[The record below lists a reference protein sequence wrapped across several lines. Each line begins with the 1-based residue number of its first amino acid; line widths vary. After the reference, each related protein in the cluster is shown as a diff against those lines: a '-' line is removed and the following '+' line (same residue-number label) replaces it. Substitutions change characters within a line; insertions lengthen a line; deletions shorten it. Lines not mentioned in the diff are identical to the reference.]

1 MQHLCLSWNTAT
13 SCGVVAYKTR
23 PMCCVCLGIMLPLW
37 SAFVSV
43 LCNVQWLLSL
53 SFFYLTTDCKAVAE
67 NVSGQYTKIE
77 LSIYLM
83 SRRYIQKDDSY
94 GLCLIISLPQVV
106 CLHFVMERLGLYV
119 YSIQTAI
126 CKLNWN
132 KPIARVS
139 YRPSVVMND
148 GNDWQC
154 ATRWSGR

>member
-1 MQHLCLSWNTAT
+1 MFQPFRAI
-13 SCGVVAYKTR
+13 YKNR
-23 PMCCVCLGIMLPLW
+23 IINI
-37 SAFVSV
+37 SH
-43 LCNVQWLLSL
+43 
-53 SFFYLTTDCKAVAE
+53 VAE
-67 NVSGQYTKIE
+67 IHSE
-77 LSIYLM
+77 
-83 SRRYIQKDDSY
+83 RRQCY

-148 GNDWQC
+148 GND
-154 ATRWSGR
+154 